1 MSERPVDVPE
11 SVRKFAPKRK
21 IQIDGHPTDQAGEA
35 LIVML
40 HQAALLSTG
49 SCDRL
54 MDLAHDL
61 SRQIEATQDRINRL
75 QNDVEHFRG
84 RAAGAE
90 KWLDLIQKEI
100 EERLMR
106 PLSDVQS
113 SPRAGF

>member
-1 MSERPVDVPE
+1 MSDRPVNVPE

-21 IQIDGHPTDQAGEA
+21 TQNDGHPTDQAGEA
-35 LIVML
+35 LVAML
-40 HQAALLSTG
+40 HQAAMLSTE

-54 MDLAHDL
+54 RDLAHDL
-61 SRQIEATQDRINRL
+61 SRQIEATEDRINRL
-75 QNDVEHFRG
+75 QIDVEHFRG

-106 PLSDVQS
+106 PLSDGKS
-113 SPRAGF
+113 SPRPGF